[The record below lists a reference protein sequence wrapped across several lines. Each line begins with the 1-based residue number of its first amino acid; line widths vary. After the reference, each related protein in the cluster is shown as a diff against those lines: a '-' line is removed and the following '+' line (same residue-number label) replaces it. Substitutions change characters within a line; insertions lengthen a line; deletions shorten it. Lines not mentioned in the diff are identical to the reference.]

1 MKLCVESQNIILD
14 KTGAV
19 FWIEKKA
26 LFIADAHLG
35 KVNHFRKNGIAVP
48 HHSQFS
54 FYTKINQLVDDY
66 APEIIYFLGDLF
78 HSEKNKA
85 WDDFELWVKKQS
97 CQLLLIS
104 GNHDIIH
111 KNHFINIGIQVVES
125 LDIAPFLLTHFP
137 TESSIFNFCGHVH
150 PGVRLQGKG
159 RQRLKVPCFFQRP
172 KQMILPAFGVFT
184 GIHLIHPTIKDKV
197 YVLSNQNVIPIAL
210 K

>member
-1 MKLCVESQNIILD
+1 MKLSVESQNIILD

-19 FWIEKKA
+19 FWKEKKA
-26 LFIADAHLG
+26 LFVADAHLG

-48 HHSQFS
+48 FHSQFS
-54 FYTKINQLVDDY
+54 FYTKIDQLVLDY
-66 APEIIYFLGDLF
+66 SPEIIYFLGDLF

-85 WDDFELWVKKQS
+85 WDDFEIWVKKQS
-97 CQLLLIS
+97 CQLLLIT

-125 LDIAPFLLTHFP
+125 LHVAPFLLTHFP

-184 GIHLIHPTIKDKV
+184 GIHLLHPTIKDKV